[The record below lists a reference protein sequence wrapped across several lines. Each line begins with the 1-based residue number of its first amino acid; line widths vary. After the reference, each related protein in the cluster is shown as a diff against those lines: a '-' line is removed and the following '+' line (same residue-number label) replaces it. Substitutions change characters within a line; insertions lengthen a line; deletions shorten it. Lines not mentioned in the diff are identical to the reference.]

1 MDRLNQ
7 ANCIGTGIKSV
18 AALSA
23 WKIPLI
29 SQRTWGPLVHMDS
42 GAALMLR
49 SGPII
54 KTPLRQPPLAIYT
67 KRMQLHN
74 CTIKA
79 DAQHFSEEDEI
90 SHSSVGALRSLQHGR
105 VPLLSKQWRG
115 VTTLQ
120 CGQASWRVAQQ
131 SWFVNT
137 ASCFLP
143 VSLCDLPWSGFEN
156 GTEVR
161 PDRCCHVRKRKELQ
175 DVFYKV
181 NVFDRG
187 AFSWFPPG
195 EELLAL
201 GLV

>member
-1 MDRLNQ
+1 MIINQ
-7 ANCIGTGIKSV
+7 KINKWIGLTKQIGTGIKSV

-42 GAALMLR
+42 WSALMLH

-67 KRMQLHN
+67 KRKQLHN

-90 SHSSVGALRSLQHGR
+90 SHSSVGALRALQHGR
-105 VPLLSKQWRG
+105 APLLSKQWRG

-137 ASCFLP
+137 ASCFRVICP
-143 VSLCDLPWSGFEN
+143 
-156 GTEVR
+156 EVALKMGR
-161 PDRCCHVRKRKELQ
+161 RCGLTGVVTSSKEKSYRMC
-175 DVFYKV
+175 FIK
-181 NVFDRG
+181 
-187 AFSWFPPG
+187 
-195 EELLAL
+195 
-201 GLV
+201 